1 MSAHRPSSDVSGVR
15 EALAVLGVAADV
27 DAPTLKAAFRE
38 AVKAARPDQA
48 GGDAERFRHVI
59 AAYRLIQAHQPGR
72 AALAPPRIRPAPAP
86 VLALSPMQA
95 LAGGKVEVRLGAR
108 TVRVTTPKGLRT
120 GDHLRLR
127 QGAAD
132 GADLY
137 LAVLIRP
144 EDGLSAMGDD
154 LFMSWPVERRLM
166 ADGGRVEIETPMGTR
181 SAWITADM
189 AAPVRVRL
197 KGLGLPARGS
207 RAAGH
212 LFVTLTPSSD
222 TPSAAEDLLVRF
234 TRVWTQERLA
244 A

>member
-1 MSAHRPSSDVSGVR
+1 MSAHRPAFDVSGVR
-15 EALAVLGVAADV
+15 EALAILGVAGDA
-27 DAPTLKAAFRE
+27 DAPALKAAFRS
-38 AVKAARPDQA
+38 AVKSARPDQP
-48 GGDAERFRHVI
+48 GGDAERFRRVI
-59 AAYRLIQAHQPGR
+59 AAYRLIQAHRPVR
-72 AALAPPRIRPAPAP
+72 PALAAPSARPAPAP
-86 VLALSPMQA
+86 VLSLTPIQALS
-95 LAGGKVEVRLGAR
+95 GGKVEVRLGAR
-108 TVRVTTPKGLRT
+108 TVRVTAPRGLRT
-120 GDHLRLR
+120 GDHLRLSG
-127 QGAAD
+127 GAAD
-132 GADLY
+132 GSDLY
-137 LAVLIRP
+137 LSVLIRP
-144 EDGLSAMGDD
+144 EEGLSVMGDD

-166 ADGGRVEIETPMGTR
+166 ADGGRVEIETHAGAR